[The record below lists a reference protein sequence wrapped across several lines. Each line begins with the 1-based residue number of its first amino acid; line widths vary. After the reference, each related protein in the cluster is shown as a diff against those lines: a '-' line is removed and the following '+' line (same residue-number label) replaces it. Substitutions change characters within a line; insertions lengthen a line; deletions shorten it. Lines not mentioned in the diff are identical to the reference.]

1 MLLTMNFKIEELHYS
16 DYITVFATLILPL
29 IAVCVYGIGVYF
41 HFKVIKVSFKEKDI
55 TWKLDITNSIILT
68 VHHGYF
74 LFMKIITFVIQDL
87 HAYTGT
93 WLCYLSKVAQYL
105 GGLHISAHTLVIAI
119 LKYIMIVRWD
129 WAMVVGQDKIKK
141 AFFFIDFLHP
151 ILILSVLLLVR
162 TDFLVEWDSPSEEI
176 DRCLGDPKNNLDPA
190 RNHSLTKLHH
200 LCQIDTPF
208 NDNNFENFGYYFKTS
223 ICWAHFTIFYLC
235 FSNLLEVLFYTLIFK
250 FMRR

>member
-93 WLCYLSKVAQYL
+93 WLCYLSKVAKYL

-200 LCQIDTPF
+200 LCQIDTPS

-223 ICWAHFTIFYLC
+223 ICWTHFTIFYLC